1 VELNSYNR
9 IITNSRGGDSNL
21 KILVT
26 NLGNLKRLVTNSIKA
41 YK

>member
-1 VELNSYNR
+1 VEPNSYNR

-26 NLGNLKRLVTNSIKA
+26 NLEVI
-41 YK
+41 